1 MHVDEQQIL
10 SLSRQLWNDQL
21 GLNIDPAEAA
31 SNHNPDDKTWASCIN
46 ITGAWHGALVL
57 ECPESIVRHA
67 AAMLFSVDCEETS
80 NEDIQDALKEL
91 SVMIGKRMRSILPEA
106 TKLSRPSIV
115 AEADRVEVLQ
125 SLAELTDLHLSCEGR
140 PIRIALLQKDEAPA
154 PSA

>member
-21 GLNIDPAEAA
+21 GLNIDSGHAVT
-31 SNHNPDDKTWASCIN
+31 NHDPDEKTWASCIN
-46 ITGAWHGALVL
+46 ISGAWHGALVL

-67 AAMLFSVDCEETS
+67 AAMLFSADGEEAS

-91 SVMIGKRMRSILPEA
+91 AAMIGKRMRPILPEA

-115 AEADRVEVLQ
+115 AEADRADALH

-140 PIRIALLQKDEAPA
+140 PIRIALLKKEEET
-154 PSA
+154 SASA